1 MIFKF
6 HSNPNHWNSANM
18 AGMARPLQAQ
28 AGPQLENPVPSV
40 DWNRLW
46 DKTHGKEPTAEVT
59 SWF

>member
-1 MIFKF
+1 
-6 HSNPNHWNSANM
+6 M